1 MKIRKTTEKKWQ
13 GTSPA
18 TSSQISAA
26 NFPAL
31 RQFLRGYLHEDWQE
45 EHNSPAEA
53 AQQFCEDASPEERRD
68 LAREWEAFRQGTEN
82 LSLPAISVLLSSQ
95 LGAAW
100 NPKTSDQLEAV
111 SAVFRPFARKI

>member
-1 MKIRKTTEKKWQ
+1 VKRKQAADRE
-13 GTSPA
+13 GPGPSPA
-18 TSSQISAA
+18 AASEISAA
-26 NFPAL
+26 TFPAL

-53 AQQFCEDASPEERRD
+53 ARQFCEEASPEERREV
-68 LAREWEAFRQGTEN
+68 AREWEAFRQRTKN
-82 LSLPAISVLLSSQ
+82 LSSPAISLLLSSQ

-111 SAVFRPFARKI
+111 SAVFRPFAGKI